1 MTTLSTPAGRVP
13 GTAAPL
19 TELALADGTPA
30 MIWPLLDTDRE
41 ALRLA
46 YAELSPAS
54 RRFRFL
60 TELPELS
67 DGLLRLLVDGVDGVD
82 HVAVV
87 LTAFPD
93 DGVARQV
100 GVARL
105 VRYPDEPEVA
115 DVAVTVLDA
124 WQGRGVG
131 RALMDAVLA
140 RRPRSVTRLRTVVAA
155 ENRAS
160 LRVLGRVG
168 RMTAR
173 QEGGGELTV
182 EVTDLP
188 PLP

>member
-1 MTTLSTPAGRVP
+1 MTATSTSAARVP
-13 GTAAPL
+13 ATAGPL
-19 TELALADGTPA
+19 TEVVLADGTPA
-30 MIWPLLDTDRE
+30 MIWPLLDTDGE
-41 ALRLA
+41 ALRRA

-67 DGLLRLLVDGVDGVD
+67 DGLLRILVDAVDGVD

-93 DGVARQV
+93 DGEARQV

-105 VRYPDEPEVA
+105 VRYPDDPEVA
-115 DVAVTVLDA
+115 DVAVTVMDA

-131 RALMDAVLA
+131 RVLMDDLLA
-140 RRPRSVTRLRTVVAA
+140 RRPRGVVRLRTAVAA

-160 LRVLGRVG
+160 LRMLGRVG
-168 RMTAR
+168 RMTTR
-173 QEGGGELTV
+173 HEGGGELTV

-188 PLP
+188 PHP

>member
-1 MTTLSTPAGRVP
+1 MTTTTTTAERVP
-13 GTAAPL
+13 ATAGPL
-19 TELALADGTPA
+19 TEVALGDGTPA
-30 MIWPLLDTDRE
+30 MIWPLLHTDGE
-41 ALRLA
+41 ALRQA

-60 TELPELS
+60 TDLPELS
-67 DGLLRLLVDGVDGVD
+67 DGMLRILVDAVDGVD

-93 DGVARQV
+93 GDDARQV

-115 DVAVTVLDA
+115 DVAVTVTDA

-131 RALMDAVLA
+131 RALMDALLA
-140 RRPRSVTRLRTVVAA
+140 RRPSGVVRLRTTVAA

-160 LRVLGRVG
+160 LRMLGRVG

-173 QEGGGELTV
+173 HEGGGELTV

-188 PLP
+188 PVP

>member
-1 MTTLSTPAGRVP
+1 VTTTSTTAERVP
-13 GTAAPL
+13 ATAGPL
-19 TELALADGTPA
+19 TEVALADGTPA
-30 MIWPLLDTDRE
+30 MIWPLLDTDGE
-41 ALRLA
+41 ALRQA

-60 TELPELS
+60 TDLPELS
-67 DGLLRLLVDGVDGVD
+67 DGMLRILVDAVDGVD

-93 DGVARQV
+93 GGDARQV

-115 DVAVTVLDA
+115 DVAVTVTDA

-131 RALMDAVLA
+131 RVLMDALLA
-140 RRPRSVTRLRTVVAA
+140 RRPSGVVRLRTTVAA

-160 LRVLGRVG
+160 LRMLGRVG

-173 QEGGGELTV
+173 HEGGGELTV

-188 PLP
+188 PVP